1 MRLHPTKN
9 FCTAMGTINK
19 MKRPS
24 TEWEKIFANNISDK
38 GSISKI
44 YKKLI
49 QLNTKKQSNWK
60 TGRRA
65 EQTFFQRKHID
76 GQQTYEK
83 TLSITHHQVKANQNH
98 DEVSPH
104 TCWNGYHQKDNK

>member
-38 GSISKI
+38 GLIPQI
-44 YKKLI
+44 YKELI
-49 QLNTKKQSNWK
+49 QFKKKRTHTIQK
-60 TGRRA
+60 KMGRGL
-65 EQTFFQRKHID
+65 E
-76 GQQTYEK
+76 
-83 TLSITHHQVKANQNH
+83 
-98 DEVSPH
+98 
-104 TCWNGYHQKDNK
+104 